1 MHQKFTIKG
10 RLPGL
15 NEYTAACR
23 TNAYA
28 GAGMKKKAEQL
39 VLQALMFYGIR
50 PAHTPIYLNYV
61 WYEKD
66 NRRDQDNIA
75 FAQKFIQDA
84 MVSYGVIPNDSRKYI
99 IGSSHKIETDKL
111 DPRIEVTI
119 EEENTLF
126 EEYLNEIGVRVQ

>member
-1 MHQKFTIKG
+1 MNQKFIITG

-15 NEYTAACR
+15 NEYTSQNR

-28 GAGMKKKAEQL
+28 GANMKKKAEKQ
-39 VLQALMFYGIR
+39 VTQALMFHGIH
-50 PAHTPIYLNYV
+50 PAHTPVFLKYV

-66 NRRDQDNIA
+66 NRRDQDNIS

-84 MVSYGVIPNDSRKYI
+84 MVSYGVIPDDSRKYVV
-99 IGSSHKIETDKL
+99 GSSHQILTDKMN
-111 DPRIEVTI
+111 PRIEVTI

-126 EEYLNEIGVRVQ
+126 